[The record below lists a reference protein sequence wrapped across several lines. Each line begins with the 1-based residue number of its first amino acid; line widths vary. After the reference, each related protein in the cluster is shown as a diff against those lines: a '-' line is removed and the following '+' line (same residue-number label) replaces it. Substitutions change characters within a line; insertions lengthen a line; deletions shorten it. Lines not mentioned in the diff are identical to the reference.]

1 MTAVVMFIASI
12 PIISPGNAQ
21 IFCYYYASLFRVSM
35 HLRVLPRP
43 IKAFYPFANK
53 AKCEYKWL
61 KSGAGIM
68 LAAMK
73 FYVGLPFNRA

>member
-1 MTAVVMFIASI
+1 
-12 PIISPGNAQ
+12 
-21 IFCYYYASLFRVSM
+21 M